1 MKARLPQGFGGG
13 GAQNMQQMVKQAQS
27 MQSRIAEVQEE
38 IEQRE
43 FDVTVGGGAVTLKMK
58 GNKEV
63 TAVKIKPEAVD
74 PDDVEMLEDLLMSA
88 FNEGIKQIAAVS
100 DDELGK
106 VTGGVSFPGLF

>member
-1 MKARLPQGFGGG
+1 MKARLPQGFGG

-27 MQSRIAEVQEE
+27 MQSRISEVQEE
-38 IEQRE
+38 LEQRE

-63 TAVKIKPEAVD
+63 LSLKIKPEAVD
-74 PDDVEMLEDLLMSA
+74 PDDVEMLEDLLVSA
-88 FNEGIKQIAAVS
+88 FNEGVNQIAAVS
-100 DDELGK
+100 EEELGK

>member
-13 GAQNMQQMVKQAQS
+13 TQNMQQMVKQAQS
-27 MQSRIAEVQEE
+27 MQSRITEIQEE
-38 IEQRE
+38 IEERE
-43 FDVTVGGGAVTLKMK
+43 FDITVGGGAVSLKMK

-74 PDDVEMLEDLLMSA
+74 PEDVEMLEDLLMSA

-100 DDELGK
+100 EEELGK